1 MGSRKQYNDYA
12 VKLPT
17 IVSKRKVRKHINAD
31 SLFAAMRE
39 DFQQIHDR
47 RGVNSTISLDD
58 ALMSGLAVF
67 QLKHPSLLAFDKQRK
82 KAPQNLHSMFGI
94 TNIPCD
100 SQMRAI
106 LVPLSH
112 SSLRAPF
119 RTVFREIQRGKDF
132 EKMAYIDGHYLLS
145 GDGTGFYSSAKVSSP
160 YCLSKK
166 SRNGQTLYYQQMYA
180 ASFVRP
186 GCKIVIPTFPE
197 MIMKQDGSSKND
209 CERNA
214 AKRFYTKFRNEHP
227 HLKVIVIEDGL
238 ASNAPHIR
246 DLERL
251 KLRYILG
258 AKPGDHKALFA
269 ELEQAVKSER
279 ATEFSMLDQD
289 DHKTG
294 HFFKFANQIPLNKSN
309 PDLLVNV
316 LEYTQIDKNEKITTF
331 SWVTDIEITEENVY
345 KLMRAAR
352 ARWKVE
358 NETFNTLK
366 NQDYNLGHNYGLGKK
381 NLSGVFTIL
390 MMLAFLIDQAQQL
403 SCWLFKEAL
412 AKEESKRSLWEAIRA
427 FFRNYQVDSME
438 TILRAIAHGIDG
450 PALKEVCRT

>member
-1 MGSRKQYNDYA
+1 MKLKQYNTSDSIRLA
-12 VKLPT
+12 ST
-17 IVSKRKVRKHINAD
+17 CKRKVRKHLNAD
-31 SLFAAMRE
+31 SLFSAIRE
-39 DFQQIHDR
+39 DFQKIHDR
-47 RGVNSTISLDD
+47 RGANSTISLDD

-82 KAPQNLHSMFGI
+82 TAPQNLHSMFGI

-106 LVPLSH
+106 LDSLSL

-119 RTVFREIQRGKDF
+119 RTVFRQIQRGKDF
-132 EKMAYIDGHYLLS
+132 EKMAYLDGHYLLS
-145 GDGTGFYSSAKVSSP
+145 GDGTGYYSSAKVSSP

-197 MIMKQDGSSKND
+197 MITKQDGSSKND

-227 HLKVIVIEDGL
+227 HLKVIVLEDGL

-251 KLRYILG
+251 KLSYILG

-279 ATEFSMLDQD
+279 ATEFSMIDPD

-331 SWVTDIEITEENVY
+331 SWVTDIEITDANVFR
-345 KLMRAAR
+345 LMRAAR

-403 SCWLFKEAL
+403 GCWLFQEAL

-427 FFRNYQVDSME
+427 FFRNYKVDSME